1 MKLVKLWEY
10 LGDNPSLEV
19 INEVELW
26 SAESPQN
33 SKLLEELYYLNQ
45 LSKSSQILT
54 DSNSKAAYLKVRK
67 RLKSNKRKSI
77 KYWIYHPI
85 AALLVGAVFISV
97 LFLLNSLSVQ
107 EHRFYTEAG
116 DRVQLVLPD
125 ESRIWL
131 NSSSE
136 LWYTTSLFGFN
147 RQVNLEGEAYF
158 EVAKRKYN
166 QFKVCTDEVMTKV
179 LGTSFNLRSRKEEN
193 RVVTTLLEGSVE
205 VDMCHAH
212 QSVLLK
218 PGQTLCIDTSNQN
231 YTLTNEEFP
240 DDYILWIKGKMN
252 FKQAPLHYILDTF
265 QKHYNVKFIFK
276 EDTLRNIRFT
286 CEFSTEDEIE
296 QLLNVLSLTKKI
308 QFAKETNN
316 TYQVKPI

>member
-1 MKLVKLWEY
+1 MELGKLWEY

-33 SKLLEELYYLNQ
+33 NKLLEELYYLNQ
-45 LSKSSQILT
+45 VSKSSQLLAEST
-54 DSNSKAAYLKVRK
+54 SKAAYLKVSK
-67 RLKSNKRKSI
+67 KIKSTKRKSI
-77 KYWIYHPI
+77 AYWLYHPI
-85 AALLVGAVFISV
+85 AALLVGAVFIGG
-97 LFLLNSLSVQ
+97 LFLLNSVSIQ

-116 DRVQLVLPD
+116 DKVQLVLPD

-136 LWYTTSLFGFN
+136 LWYSTSLFGFN

-158 EVAKRKYN
+158 EVAKRKHK
-166 QFKVCTDEVMTKV
+166 QFKVFTNEVVTQV
-179 LGTSFNLRSRKEEN
+179 LGTSFNVRSRKEEN
-193 RVVTTLLEGSVE
+193 RVVTTLLDGSVE
-205 VDMCHAH
+205 VDLCHTN
-212 QSVLLK
+212 QRVLLK

-231 YTLTNEEFP
+231 YSLTNEEYP

-252 FKQAPLHYILDTF
+252 FKQAPLKYILDTF
-265 QKHYNVKFIFK
+265 QKHYNVNFIFK
-276 EDTLRNIRFT
+276 EEALKNIKFT

-296 QLLNVLSLTKKI
+296 QLLNVLSMTKKI
-308 QFAKETNN
+308 VFVKETTN